1 MSAAEPRLVASLVGL
16 AGVLNVLALGYQL
29 FEIWKARSSRGVSL
43 VMFCLFLF
51 IQGMLTVHGWF
62 IADTLV
68 FQMNL
73 WSAVCSGAILLSI
86 LYFRRNRISPITQ
99 PSQEG

>member
-1 MSAAEPRLVASLVGL
+1 MSTPEPQLIVTLVGL
-16 AGVLNVLALGYQL
+16 AGVLNVAALGYQL
-29 FEIWKARSSRGVSL
+29 FEIWKARSSQGVSL

-62 IADTLV
+62 IGDNLV

-73 WSAVCSGAILLSI
+73 WSALCSLSILLSI
-86 LYFRRNRISPITQ
+86 IYFRKSRMVAPC
-99 PSQEG
+99 PLPPEG